1 MRVNEEMPSQITNE
15 ELEKF
20 PEVMRPVVQRWGKDM
35 FLFAGQ
41 VAGTNSA
48 IDYMLAS
55 AERFHK
61 LRTPAL
67 VIMNNFGSLIDEV
80 IRARGWEMNHFLE
93 CIGDIGRA
101 EQLAQVAE
109 RKIVLH

>member
-1 MRVNEEMPSQITNE
+1 MRMNGEMPSQITSE

-20 PEVMRPVVQRWGKDM
+20 APEMRPVVQRWGKDM
-35 FLFAGQ
+35 FQFAGQ

-55 AERFHK
+55 AERFVK
-61 LRTPAL
+61 LRTPTL
-67 VIMNNFGSLIDEV
+67 VIMNNFSSLIDEV
-80 IRARGWEMNHFLE
+80 IRARGWEMPDFLE

-101 EQLAQVAE
+101 EQLAQMSN
-109 RKIVLH
+109 RKIVIH

>member
-1 MRVNEEMPSQITNE
+1 MRVNGEMPSQITSE

-20 PEVMRPVVQRWGKDM
+20 PEVMRPVVQRWGKEM
-35 FLFAGQ
+35 FQFAGQ
-41 VAGTNSA
+41 VAGTNTA

-55 AERFHK
+55 SERFVK
-61 LRTPAL
+61 LRTPTL
-67 VIMNNFGSLIDEV
+67 VIMNNFSALIDEV
-80 IRARGWEMNHFLE
+80 ISARGWEMQHFLE

-101 EQLAQVAE
+101 EQLAQVAN